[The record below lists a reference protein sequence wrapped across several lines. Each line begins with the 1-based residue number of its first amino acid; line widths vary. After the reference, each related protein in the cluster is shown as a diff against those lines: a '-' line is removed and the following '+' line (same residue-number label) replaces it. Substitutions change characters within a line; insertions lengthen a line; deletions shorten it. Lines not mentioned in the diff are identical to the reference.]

1 MECFCCAA
9 YVAHWHTASAFDV
22 RSYDGCWGVKRTC
35 CERDQSVAGDPQRSF
50 ENSALDAFRLEDHVN
65 CEDNRATRAP
75 AGVPGGRLQRRTE

>member
-1 MECFCCAA
+1 MALSCRANRAERCPVSGGPADIGLN
-9 YVAHWHTASAFDV
+9 ASYSHF
-22 RSYDGCWGVKRTC
+22 
-35 CERDQSVAGDPQRSF
+35 DPQRSF

>member
-1 MECFCCAA
+1 LNS
-9 YVAHWHTASAFDV
+9 VRLWHFSAVPTAPSNVGFREKTRRHMLNASSSQF
-22 RSYDGCWGVKRTC
+22 
-35 CERDQSVAGDPQRSF
+35 DPQRSF

>member
-1 MECFCCAA
+1 MAQMRSPA
-9 YVAHWHTASAFDV
+9 MSAL
-22 RSYDGCWGVKRTC
+22 SPLLEHKRTQRGHD
-35 CERDQSVAGDPQRSF
+35 EISAIDPQRSF